1 MNKLDH
7 LMKSIDRLVEL
18 KEEILREIR
27 VWGLTELT
35 VSRKPA
41 KPKMDKED
49 LDNLMDSSQ
58 VRSKLKISE
67 STLTRNVQKGLI
79 TPIRIGRR
87 NRYDLTQIE
96 SLKNYFM
103 K

>member
-1 MNKLDH
+1 
-7 LMKSIDRLVEL
+7 MKSIDRLVEL
-18 KEEILREIR
+18 NGEILCEIR
-27 VWGLTELT
+27 GWKLTELT
-35 VSRKPA
+35 GSRKPA
-41 KPKMDKED
+41 KPKIDKKV

-79 TPIRIGRR
+79 TPIRIGRQ